1 MTTSSDQLPSDLA
14 DAHALIVALRSEALI
29 RRLET
34 EKLKFLIAK
43 LRREQ
48 FGQSSE
54 RGRLLV
60 EQLELAIADVEESQ
74 GAAEAEADI
83 AAPAAPA
90 AGRQSRPARSRRPS
104 LPDHLP
110 VERIVYPAPC
120 ACAHCGGARLRKLDD
135 VVSRSLECEPRRWK
149 IVEHVREKMTCRDC
163 ESVTETPAPSHPIP
177 RGFAGPNLLASVLVS
192 KFMLHQPLNRQSDA
206 FAREGIAIDTSTLAD
221 RVGACAVAL
230 APIVD
235 AIRRHVLAADRIHG
249 DDTTV
254 PVLAKGKTDTGRLWT
269 YVRDDR
275 PFGGA
280 GPPAAAFHYSR
291 SRSGEHPREHL
302 ATYGGI
308 LQADAYAGY
317 NDLYDGRRRPAPV
330 IEAACW
336 AHGRRKL
343 FDIAKLTKAPIAV
356 EAVRRI
362 DEIFAVER
370 TINGRS
376 SAERVAARQQQS
388 KPLILDLEHY
398 LREQRMLLSAKS
410 DTAKAIN
417 YILSRWVAFT
427 RFLDDGRICMSN
439 NAAER
444 ALRGI
449 AIGRRNWTFCG
460 SDAGGHRAA
469 AIYTLIETAKL
480 NDVDPQAWLA
490 DVLARLPDHPA
501 KRLDELLPWNWKA
514 SRPATA
520 LAQAA

>member
-1 MTTSSDQLPSDLA
+1 M
-14 DAHALIVALRSEALI
+14 IVALRSEALV

-83 AAPAAPA
+83 AAPAAE
-90 AGRQSRPARSRRPS
+90 RQKRPARTQRPS

-254 PVLAKGKTDTGRLWT
+254 PVLAKGKTTTGRVWV

-275 PFGGA
+275 PFGGVD
-280 GPPAAAFHYSR
+280 PPAALFHFSPDR
-291 SRSGEHPREHL
+291 RGEHPRAHL
-302 ATYGGI
+302 AGWTGV
-308 LQADAYAGY
+308 LQADAYGGY
-317 NDLYDGRRRPAPV
+317 GKLYLGDRKPAPI
-330 IEAACW
+330 IEAACRVGEDVSIPAPHRPGRADFPHPVLR
-336 AHGRRKL
+336 AHGSLTERR
-343 FDIAKLTKAPIAV
+343 TC
-356 EAVRRI
+356 
-362 DEIFAVER
+362 
-370 TINGRS
+370 GRS
-376 SAERVAARQQQS
+376 EPRAEGSA
-388 KPLILDLEHY
+388 
-398 LREQRMLLSAKS
+398 
-410 DTAKAIN
+410 
-417 YILSRWVAFT
+417 
-427 RFLDDGRICMSN
+427 
-439 NAAER
+439 
-444 ALRGI
+444 
-449 AIGRRNWTFCG
+449 
-460 SDAGGHRAA
+460 
-469 AIYTLIETAKL
+469 
-480 NDVDPQAWLA
+480 
-490 DVLARLPDHPA
+490 
-501 KRLDELLPWNWKA
+501 
-514 SRPATA
+514 
-520 LAQAA
+520 

>member
-1 MTTSSDQLPSDLA
+1 M
-14 DAHALIVALRSEALI
+14 IVALRSEALI

-34 EKLKFLIAK
+34 EKLKVLIAK

-74 GAAEAEADI
+74 GAAEAEAEADI
-83 AAPAAPA
+83 AAPAAA
-90 AGRQSRPARSRRPS
+90 RQTRPARSQRPS
-104 LPDHLP
+104 LPDDLP

-120 ACAHCGGARLRKLDD
+120 ACARCGGARLRKLDD
-135 VVSRSLECEPRRWK
+135 IVSRSLECEPRRWK

-163 ESVTETPAPSHPIP
+163 EGVTETPAPSHPIP
-177 RGFAGPNLLASVLVS
+177 RGFAGPNLLANVLVS
-192 KFMLHQPLNRQSDA
+192 KFMLHQPLNRQSDT

-235 AIRRHVLAADRIHG
+235 AIRRHVLAAERIHA

-275 PFGGA
+275 PCGGA
-280 GPPAAAFHYSR
+280 DPPAAAFHYSR

-317 NDLYDGRRRPAPV
+317 NELYGGRRRPAPV

-336 AHGRRKL
+336 SHGRRKL

-362 DEIFAVER
+362 DEIFAIER
-370 TINGRS
+370 AINGRTS
-376 SAERVAARQQQS
+376 PERVTMRQQQS
-388 KPLILDLEHY
+388 KPLILDLESY
-398 LREQRMLLSAKS
+398 LRDQQLLLSAKS

-449 AIGRRNWTFCG
+449 AIGRRNWSISRLG
-460 SDAGGHRAA
+460 LRRPSRRRHLHADRDRHAQRRRSPGLAGRRA
-469 AIYTLIETAKL
+469 
-480 NDVDPQAWLA
+480 
-490 DVLARLPDHPA
+490 
-501 KRLDELLPWNWKA
+501 
-514 SRPATA
+514 RPAPGPSRQTHRRVAA
-520 LAQAA
+520 L